1 MRKGDYQIPFDKNG
15 NQQDYPASWYVET
28 GETQDYMR
36 GDGLTGKAPKYRSEG
51 PEWKDNF
58 EFDDTLTLVAYG
70 RGRSSVNFTL
80 QRTDGTTVS
89 MFVSDFYDAAFKM
102 HEGKITGRFTFTKKG
117 QNYGC
122 RLVESKRC
130 VR

>member
-28 GETQDYMR
+28 GDAQVYVHR
-36 GDGLTGKAPKYRSEG
+36 DGSEGKAPKYRQEG

-58 EFDDTLTLVAYG
+58 EFEDTLTLVAYG

-102 HEGKITGRFTFTKKG
+102 REGKIAGRFTFTKKG

-122 RLVESKRC
+122 RLLDAQ
-130 VR
+130 